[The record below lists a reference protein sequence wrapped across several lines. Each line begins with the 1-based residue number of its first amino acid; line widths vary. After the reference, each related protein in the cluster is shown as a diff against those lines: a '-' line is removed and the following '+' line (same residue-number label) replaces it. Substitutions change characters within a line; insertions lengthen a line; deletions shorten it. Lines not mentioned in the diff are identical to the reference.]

1 MARGRRAGGPRSMI
15 GGSRRVSAG
24 GSVGRAN
31 LVSDAVQ
38 PWHKTACIICA
49 LNCGVEVQTDGRR
62 ITKIRGD
69 DAHPVS
75 KGYVCEKS
83 QRLDYYQNGADRLTS
98 PMRRRADG
106 SYEAVDWETALREI
120 AAKLTAIRERHGGES
135 ILYYGGANQGSHLG
149 GTYADATQK
158 ALGIQYR
165 SNALAQEK
173 TGEFWVGGKMLG
185 TGAHGDFEHCEVAV
199 FVGKNPWH
207 SHGFART
214 RVVLREIQKDPGRSL
229 IVIDPRR
236 SETAELADFHLA
248 TRPGTDA
255 WCLAALGAVL
265 VQEGLVATEWLAEH
279 TTHYEEV
286 APLLGRI
293 DVARYA
299 SICGVDEDLL
309 RRAARRI
316 ARAKSVSMME
326 DLGVQ
331 MNVHSTLNSYLQRL
345 VWLLSGHY
353 GREGTNNAFVP
364 FLSLA
369 SLSKGEGASKTPRAP
384 RTKRRRSPVV
394 GARIIIGLIPC
405 NVIPE
410 EILTDHPKR
419 YRAMLVECSN
429 PVHSLADSQRMR
441 EAFQALE
448 LSVVVDVAM
457 TETAREADYVLPASS
472 QFEKAEAT
480 FFNLEFPR
488 NAFHLRQPLFAALPG
503 TLTEAEIHAR
513 LLEALGE
520 LSEHDYAPLRR
531 AARLGRVPFAL
542 AFAWASARNSRV
554 ARYASVVLYRTL
566 GPTLPTGM
574 ESAASLWGV
583 AQLFV
588 RSHPAAAARA
598 GFGGSP
604 LLAGNR
610 LFDAILA
617 NPSGVVFAVSEYRD
631 SWDAVRLP
639 DHRINLYL
647 AELVPE
653 LEKLDREL
661 PAPDPEYPFIL
672 SAGERRGDT
681 SNTLVRDASWH
692 RKGAFGALRLSP
704 ADAAALGCGSG
715 DVLRLATR
723 RGEVDVVAEVTP
735 TMQPGHVSL
744 PNGQGLDYRSADGSV
759 VRAGVAPNELTD
771 TALRDFLAGTPWHKH
786 VPARLQRRAAGDRA
800 TTGEGGVS

>member
-1 MARGRRAGGPRSMI
+1 MTADR
-15 GGSRRVSAG
+15 
-24 GSVGRAN
+24 
-31 LVSDAVQ
+31 DQ

-49 LNCGVEVQTDGRR
+49 LNCGLEVQTDGRR
-62 ITKIRGD
+62 ITRVRGD
-69 DAHPVS
+69 DDHPVS

-83 QRLDYYQNGADRLTS
+83 QRIDYYQNGADRLTS
-98 PMRRRADG
+98 PMRRRPDG
-106 SYEAVDWETALREI
+106 SYEAIDWDTAIREI
-120 AAKLTAIRERHGGES
+120 AQKFKALKERHGGES

-149 GTYADATQK
+149 GTYADSTQK
-158 ALGIQYR
+158 ALGIKYR

-214 RVVLREIQKDPGRSL
+214 RVVLREIQKDPNRSL

-236 SETAELADFHLA
+236 SETAEMADFHLA

-255 WCLAALGAVL
+255 WCLAALAAIV
-265 VQEGLVATEWLAEH
+265 VQEYLVARDWIAAH
-279 TTHYEEV
+279 TTGVDRIEPV
-286 APLLGRI
+286 LRRI

-299 SICGVDEDLL
+299 SVCGVDEDLL

-316 ARAKSVSMME
+316 ATASSVSMME

-331 MNVHSTLNSYLQRL
+331 MNVNSTLNSYLQRL
-345 VWLLSGHY
+345 VWLLTGHY

-369 SLSKGEGASKTPRAP
+369 KLSKGEGASQAGRPARPAD
-384 RTKRRRSPVV
+384 RRSPVV
-394 GARIIIGLIPC
+394 GAKIIIGLIPC

-419 YRAMLVECSN
+419 YRAMLIECSN

-441 EAFQALE
+441 EAIRALE

-472 QFEKAEAT
+472 QYEKADAT

-488 NAFHLRQPLFAALPG
+488 NGFHLRQPLLEPQPG

-513 LLEALGE
+513 LIEALGE
-520 LSEHDYAPLRR
+520 LSERDYAPLRR
-531 AARLGRVPFAL
+531 AAKLGRLPFAL
-542 AFAWASARNSRV
+542 AFAWASARNPRV

-566 GPTLPTGM
+566 GPTLPQGL
-574 ESAASLWGV
+574 EPAASLWGV
-583 AQLFV
+583 AQMYV
-588 RSHPAAAARA
+588 RSSPRAAGRA

-604 LLAGNR
+604 VLAGNR
-610 LFDAILA
+610 LFDAILSS
-617 NPSGVVFAVSEYRD
+617 PSGLVFAVSDYAE

-647 AELVPE
+647 AELMPE
-653 LEKLDREL
+653 LERIDREPL
-661 PAPDPEYPFIL
+661 PRDREYPFVL
-672 SAGERRGDT
+672 SAGERRGET
-681 SNTLVRDASWH
+681 SNTLVRDTAWH
-692 RKGAFGALRLSP
+692 RKGLYGALRLSP
-704 ADAAALGCGSG
+704 ADADALGCGTG
-715 DVLRLATR
+715 DVLKLSTR
-723 RGEVDVVAEVTP
+723 RGSTQVVAEVTP
-735 TMQPGHVSL
+735 IMQPGHVSL
-744 PNGQGLDYRSADGSV
+744 PNGQGLEYHSADGMI

-771 TALRDFLAGTPWHKH
+771 LAMRDFLAGTPWHKH
-786 VPARLQRRAAGDRA
+786 VPARLERVDQ
-800 TTGEGGVS
+800 